1 MSTEL
6 LQGVYLFKELG
17 VTELVEILKLCRRE
31 SYPKEK
37 FIFLEGELGDK
48 CYIIERGEV
57 RISKFIPNGGEERL
71 ASLRDGNYFG
81 EMALIDGGPRSAT
94 AKAVSDASCIVLAKK
109 DLDGLLAANKELGN
123 KLLMIFC
130 RTLSARLREA
140 NEKITRYIATT
151 AGFGGGTA
159 GSQEDLK

>member
-17 VTELVEILKLCRRE
+17 ITELVEILKLCRRE
-31 SYPKEK
+31 SYPNGK
-37 FIFLEGELGDK
+37 FVFLEGDPGDK
-48 CYIIERGEV
+48 CYIIEKGAV
-57 RISKFIPNGGEERL
+57 NISKFIPSGGEERL

-81 EMALIDGGPRSAT
+81 EMALIDGGTRSAT
-94 AKAVSDASCIVLAKK
+94 AQVAQDTSCIVLAKK

-140 NEKITRYIATT
+140 NEKMSRFIATT
-151 AGFGGGTA
+151 SGLGGGAA
-159 GSQEDLK
+159 GN

>member
-17 VTELVEILKLCRRE
+17 ITELVEILKLCRRE
-31 SYPKEK
+31 SYPNGK
-37 FIFLEGELGDK
+37 FVFLEGDPGA
-48 CYIIERGEV
+48 V
-57 RISKFIPNGGEERL
+57 NISKFIPSGGEERL

-81 EMALIDGGPRSAT
+81 EMALIDGGTRSAT
-94 AKAVSDASCIVLAKK
+94 AQVAQDTSCIVLAKK

-140 NEKITRYIATT
+140 NEKMSRFIATT
-151 AGFGGGTA
+151 SGLGGGAA
-159 GSQEDLK
+159 GN